1 MSHARARQR
10 DGASQY
16 MNEKLNRHNCPRS
29 AAGIHAVQ
37 RLICVPSKL
46 NSGESDGVSSQADL
60 RTRAICIQFIL
71 TGGRG
76 EMRMMTTKRMVRLA
90 KVINICNFSH
100 VTRQESVFRLPYF
113 LKPVSARSVVT

>member
-29 AAGIHAVQ
+29 AAGIPAVQ

-46 NSGESDGVSSQADL
+46 NSGEFDWVSSQADL
-60 RTRAICIQFIL
+60 RTRAICIRFIL
-71 TGGRG
+71 TGDGG
-76 EMRMMTTKRMVRLA
+76 EMSMMTTNHMVRLE
-90 KVINICNFSH
+90 KVLNICNFSH
-100 VTRQESVFRLPYF
+100 VTPRESSFRLPYF
-113 LKPVSARSVVT
+113 LEPVSARSILT